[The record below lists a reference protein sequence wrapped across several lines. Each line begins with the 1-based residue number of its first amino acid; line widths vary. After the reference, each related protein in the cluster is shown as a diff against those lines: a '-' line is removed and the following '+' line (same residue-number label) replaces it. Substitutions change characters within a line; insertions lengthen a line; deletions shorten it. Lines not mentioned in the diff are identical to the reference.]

1 MLVSDGY
8 PVQPPAETDQR
19 PGSAED
25 APDPAE
31 PAPPPAQ
38 RPGVGKV
45 ADRLLDQRAQ
55 PRLATV
61 ERPLRVGEP
70 VFATPVPDRGVPVLA
85 GPCRSP
91 KPAVEDGGH
100 AAGVQDRIQPRQREE
115 FVLVAAAGPAA
126 VAPQAENRDQV
137 GGPVAIPEDL
147 LPEALPD
154 RVGQSPRAHPPGCS
168 ALRASAR

>member
-8 PVQPPAETDQR
+8 PVQPPAEADQR
-19 PGSAED
+19 SGSAED

-31 PAPPPAQ
+31 PAPPPPQ
-38 RPGVGKV
+38 RPRIGKV

-70 VFATPVPDRGVPVLA
+70 VFGAPVPDRGVPVLA
-85 GPCRSP
+85 ALCHSP

-100 AAGVQDRIQPRQREE
+100 AAGVQYRIQPPT
-115 FVLVAAAGPAA
+115 A
-126 VAPQAENRDQV
+126 
-137 GGPVAIPEDL
+137 
-147 LPEALPD
+147 
-154 RVGQSPRAHPPGCS
+154 
-168 ALRASAR
+168 